1 MGLFD
6 DIIKKFVDDGSDQST
21 TTRTQKKKS
30 PKGKRKKGY
39 TAPTADGTI
48 VIEYL
53 NYAGDLKQFICDPKS
68 IRRKGNHFS
77 VRVAPTFK
85 RISLNRSK
93 TRILKAW
100 RLPRSYPRNRCR
112 FKPLLRI
119 HPSSTTPTG
128 RGSKRNSKSSPA
140 WWMTRATLS
149 GCVSRRPFSTS
160 RSNAPVLAIPKR
172 SLKKLR
178 GRNQP
183 PRTSPNPSPRNRH
196 RILPDRSLSSSPAA
210 ASAPMMPLKSFRK
223 SGRNWGYS
231 IPIN

>member
-30 PKGKRKKGY
+30 SKGKRKKGY

-53 NYAGDLKQFICDPKS
+53 NYAGDLKQFIGDPKS

-93 TRILKAW
+93 TRILIRVSKTP
-100 RLPRSYPRNRCR
+100 RLGSSRLEPSSSNLRQVQRPQTKGTASHP
-112 FKPLLRI
+112 PLLRCFG
-119 HPSSTTPTG
+119 ST
-128 RGSKRNSKSSPA
+128 
-140 WWMTRATLS
+140 
-149 GCVSRRPFSTS
+149 
-160 RSNAPVLAIPKR
+160 
-172 SLKKLR
+172 
-178 GRNQP
+178 
-183 PRTSPNPSPRNRH
+183 RT
-196 RILPDRSLSSSPAA
+196 
-210 ASAPMMPLKSFRK
+210 
-223 SGRNWGYS
+223 
-231 IPIN
+231 